1 MSFISDSFHL
11 FVRWMKKLVRN
22 PILIFFSLF
31 QPVIFL
37 VLFTQL
43 FSKFGQLLG
52 PGVSYTVFATAG
64 IVLQNAFSSAFQSG
78 TAVVDDIKSGFLTKM
93 LATPVNRS
101 AILFG
106 RILSDMF
113 RVAVQTIIILA
124 LAYVLG
130 VYPQTGV
137 PGYVLVILTVGF
149 FGLAWSGISLALG
162 LKTKSGETVFGIA
175 GFLTFPLLF
184 MSTAL
189 VDPTSMPPWMQTVS
203 SYNPISFAVNAI
215 RSLIMPPPHCII
227 CTNVFDWSTI
237 LQAYG
242 VIALIGVVTLGAT
255 LYLCRK
261 DNNTEDFHRYDP
273 RFRRKSPDQRHRSA
287 SQQEESLGV
296 SRSTHRESRD
306 LPVSHTARS
315 IVDGCRAQRIAQG
328 RETHDHRRCSCR
340 GKDGRMAGQEGWK
353 VLQGNEAEDQYCRS
367 TSVGP
372 GGCVAR

>member
-78 TAVVDDIKSGFLTKM
+78 TAVVDDIKSGFL
-93 LATPVNRS
+93 
-101 AILFG
+101 
-106 RILSDMF
+106 
-113 RVAVQTIIILA
+113 
-124 LAYVLG
+124 AYVL
-130 VYPQTGV
+130 
-137 PGYVLVILTVGF
+137 IIFTVAF

-162 LKTKSGETVFGIA
+162 LKTKSAETVFGIA

-189 VDPTSMPPWMQTVS
+189 VGQRVMPDWMQTVS

-215 RSLIMPPPHCII
+215 RNLITG
-227 CTNVFDWSTI
+227 CTPDLSNCAIGYDWSTI
-237 LQAYG
+237 IQAYG

-255 LYLCRK
+255 LYLFRK
-261 DNNTEDFHRYDP
+261 V
-273 RFRRKSPDQRHRSA
+273 
-287 SQQEESLGV
+287 V
-296 SRSTHRESRD
+296 S
-306 LPVSHTARS
+306 
-315 IVDGCRAQRIAQG
+315 
-328 RETHDHRRCSCR
+328 
-340 GKDGRMAGQEGWK
+340 
-353 VLQGNEAEDQYCRS
+353 
-367 TSVGP
+367 
-372 GGCVAR
+372 